1 MKKLSIMKKTIQ
13 ILLAIVFIFSIN
25 INAQTGS
32 NIDFS
37 LGDYTN
43 WKAYQAQN
51 LSSPSTISFSAW
63 TLFNDP
69 TTCFWQGERC
79 FIINSNHNEIDS
91 SVSTG
96 TNILKKI
103 PTGYSS
109 SSQINCAQN
118 NRNAN
123 KLSYDLSVTSQ
134 NCNITFNYALVFE
147 APGHGGYQNPFFIIE
162 VRNINSDSSDG
173 SLINSN
179 ARFEEIVES
188 PATAGWNTNDAG
200 NSAVIWK
207 NWSQVS
213 MNLQDYIGQTIRINY
228 ILASCSPSGHFGY
241 GYVTTQ
247 VNPVMD
253 TIFAEICESEVYN
266 QNGFNESTTGFYVD
280 TVYSYFG
287 QNTVNYLNLTVNPS
301 STTIYHDT
309 ICLGSVYNN
318 YGFNFIADSSVI
330 LTQNLQT
337 INGCDSIIELNLV
350 VNPIPTAP
358 QNLDIASINVCGIVW
373 KGNAER
379 YKVYRNDSLVGIV
392 TDTFYIDHEV
402 NFFNGELYIYK
413 VKSVIGE
420 CESELSDSLIVQ
432 FGGLENIK
440 KPSIQT
446 KLYPN
451 PTNNKSYLEI
461 EGLTSE
467 ADVLVYD
474 MVGRVIQRHKINKGT
489 KELEIDLSTYAKGV
503 YSIRILNETISQTK
517 KLIITK

>member
-1 MKKLSIMKKTIQ
+1 MKKTLL
-13 ILLAIVFIFSIN
+13 ILVAVFYIFSFN

-51 LSSPSTISFSAW
+51 LSSSSTISFSAW

-79 FIINSNHNEIDS
+79 FIINSNPNEIDS

-103 PTGYSS
+103 PTGYSN

-123 KLSYDLSVTSQ
+123 KLSYDLSVSSQ

-147 APGHGGYQNPFFIIE
+147 APGHSGYQNPFFIIE

-173 SLINSN
+173 SLINTD

-188 PATAGWNTNDAG
+188 PAPSGWNTNG
-200 NSAVIWK
+200 VGYSAVIWK

-213 MNLQDYIGQTIRINY
+213 MNLQDYIGQNVRINY

-241 GYVTTQ
+241 GYVTSK
-247 VNPVMD
+247 VSSNFD
-253 TIFAEICESEVYN
+253 TIFAEICEGEIYN

-287 QNTVNYLNLTVNPS
+287 PNSVNYLNLTVNPS

-309 ICLGSVYNN
+309 ICQGSVYNN
-318 YGFNFIADSSVI
+318 YDFNFIADTTGI
-330 LTQNLQT
+330 YTQNLQT
-337 INGCDSIIELNLV
+337 INGCDSIIELHLF
-350 VNPIPTAP
+350 VNPTPIVPHD
-358 QNLDIASINVCGIVW
+358 LDIAPINVCGIVW
-373 KGNAER
+373 QGNAES
-379 YKVYRNDSLVGIV
+379 YKVYRNDTLLGIV
-392 TDTFYIDHEV
+392 TDTLYIDYEV

-420 CESELSDSLIVQ
+420 CESEFSDSLIVQ
-432 FGGLENIK
+432 FGGLESIK
-440 KPSIQT
+440 ESNIQT

-451 PTNNKSYLEI
+451 PTKSKSYLEI

-467 ADVLVYD
+467 ADVMVYD
-474 MVGRVIQRHKINKGT
+474 MVGRLIQTHKVSQGT
-489 KELEIDLSTYAKGV
+489 KEL
-503 YSIRILNETISQTK
+503 
-517 KLIITK
+517 